1 MPIHP
6 TAIVD
11 PPRAIAESAEI
22 GPYSIV
28 GAEVEIGARTRLM
41 AHIYLEGPTWI
52 GEDNIFFPFSSVGVA
67 SQDLKYKG
75 ERAETR
81 IGDRNRIREF
91 VTIHRGTQGGGLVTT
106 IGSDNLLMTYA
117 HVAHD
122 VRIGDHVILGNSVG
136 LAGHVIIEDWADLSP
151 YTGVHQ
157 FCRIGRHAFI
167 GPYSVI
173 KQDMLPFSLTSDKPE
188 VEVFGANSI
197 GLERRGFEKPVI
209 EALQTA
215 FRLLTRSQL
224 NTSQAIERIRAELP
238 ACPEIDELLRI
249 HPLREARRRE
259 IDALRADRRQ
269 RPLPAAGARKRAP
282 AGPRGHRHRDP
293 GGGLAGGRSAGGALP
308 LDLARAAQQA
318 DRDSEA
324 GRHHRSGHVR
334 AGEARQ
340 NLLLHPPRL
349 APGEAAGRA
358 AVRRTPT
365 G

>member
-11 PPRAIAESAEI
+11 PLARIAESAEI
-22 GPYSIV
+22 GPYAIV

-41 AHIYLEGPTWI
+41 AHNYIEGPTSI
-52 GEDNIFFPFSSVGVA
+52 GEDNIFFPFNSIGVA

-81 IGDRNRIREF
+81 IGHRNRIREF
-91 VTIHRGTQGGGLVTT
+91 VTIHRGTQGGGLVTS

-136 LAGHVIIEDWADLSP
+136 LAGHVVIDDWADLSP

-173 KQDMLPFSLTSDKPE
+173 KQDILPFSLTSAKPE

-197 GLERRGFEKPVI
+197 GLARRGFEKPAI
-209 EALQTA
+209 ESLQTA

-224 NTSQAIERIRAELP
+224 NTSQAIERIRAEVP
-238 ACPEIDELLRI
+238 ACPEIDEL
-249 HPLREARRRE
+249 
-259 IDALRADRRQ
+259 IDFIRSSE
-269 RPLPAAGARKRAP
+269 
-282 AGPRGHRHRDP
+282 RG
-293 GGGLAGGRSAGGALP
+293 
-308 LDLARAAQQA
+308 
-318 DRDSEA
+318 
-324 GRHHRSGHVR
+324 V
-334 AGEARQ
+334 
-340 NLLLHPPRL
+340 
-349 APGEAAGRA
+349 
-358 AVRRTPT
+358 VK
-365 G
+365 